1 VSIARILSLVKE
13 LWVWQGRL
21 ISTYVNSPGN
31 RYNKAVADLGLNCYL
46 KMLLNDNFIHAD
58 LHPGAPARP
67 SVAGN
72 AASSTACQSLLTCC
86 TEPPWRDLAV
96 RSGVTVMRRTI
107 AFCIAL
113 TDVTTSRVPGAGMG
127 SCIWAA
133 DPNGRS

>member
-1 VSIARILSLVKE
+1 MIAWPGPSSTLLAAGVNSRDSVAGIRT
-13 LWVWQGRL
+13 WVWQGRL

-72 AASSTACQSLLTCC
+72 AASSTAC
-86 TEPPWRDLAV
+86 
-96 RSGVTVMRRTI
+96 
-107 AFCIAL
+107 
-113 TDVTTSRVPGAGMG
+113 
-127 SCIWAA
+127 
-133 DPNGRS
+133 